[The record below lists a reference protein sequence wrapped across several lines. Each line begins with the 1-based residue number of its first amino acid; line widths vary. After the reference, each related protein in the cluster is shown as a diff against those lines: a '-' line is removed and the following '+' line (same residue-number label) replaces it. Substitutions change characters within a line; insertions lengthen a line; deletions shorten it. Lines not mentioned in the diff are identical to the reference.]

1 MFEVPEALRSLRSRD
16 FRAFFRVQ
24 TISQIGTYMLSVDS
38 SVEFSLDYMGF
49 STYRTGFRAQ
59 EGSLEFNPARPAAAS
74 VNASIPVASVDV
86 TNDRLMSRLMDPDLL
101 GGKEHPTISF
111 KSTRVEAVDPAQWKV
126 TGDLTIHGVARPV
139 ALDTR
144 YLGQAKHPF
153 SGKIAAA
160 FRAETTIDRRVSG
173 RTGADLPLDHGRPPG
188 LTRDARAEKGEHV

>member
-1 MFEVPEALRSLRSRD
+1 MATSLSNW
-16 FRAFFRVQ
+16 
-24 TISQIGTYMLSVDS
+24 TIDPVHS

-49 STYRTGFRAQ
+49 STYRTGFRAL
-59 EGSLEFNPARPAAAS
+59 EGSLEFDPARPASAS
-74 VNASIPVASVDV
+74 VNASIPVASIDV

-101 GGKEHPTISF
+101 GSKEHPIITF
-111 KSTRVEAVDPAQWKV
+111 ESTRVEAVDPAHWRV

-160 FRAETTIDRRVSG
+160 FRAETTIDRRDFGVTWNAAMD
-173 RTGADLPLDHGRPPG
+173 TGGAYL
-188 LTRDARAEKGEHV
+188 GERVQISLSIMAVHQD